1 MTAIEPA
8 LLFSPAVQHAHGNLS
23 PPADVAEVAPVERCA
38 PDHPPDGGL
47 ESAKRLDEA
56 PPELRDG
63 ICLTVS
69 DDGCGM
75 TPEVLERL
83 FDPFF
88 TTEAPGEYSGLGLS
102 VVYGIVSAMGGVIKV
117 DSSTAPVGGGT
128 RFHAFIEQMAAHPR
142 CRTAVPSETHLAE
155 TVRLCRAASAT
166 GKLVAD
172 AQHAALAIS
181 DGCTWVTRDRDFSRF
196 EQHGLCWQRL
206 VLE

>member
-1 MTAIEPA
+1 M
-8 LLFSPAVQHAHGNLS
+8 F
-23 PPADVAEVAPVERCA
+23 AEVAPVERCA

-63 ICLTVS
+63 ICLTVP

-117 DSSTAPVGGGT
+117 GSSTAFSN
-128 RFHAFIEQMAAHPR
+128 RQIS
-142 CRTAVPSETHLAE
+142 CR
-155 TVRLCRAASAT
+155 RAARSSRNIRWMYLGNARPR
-166 GKLVAD
+166 LFAIR
-172 AQHAALAIS
+172 AAWAALAAS
-181 DGCTWVTRDRDFSRF
+181 GVGVTFITAPTCRFKRVGVPRGRDFSSLRF
-196 EQHGLCWQRL
+196 VQNNSEVALKSMSSEVQFW
-206 VLE
+206 